1 MGGHAY
7 WYYAK
12 YQPDLNAA
20 LQALR
25 EQEFQAGRYNPVIWM
40 LDFPISEDSPT
51 PGAQH
56 PSIEAALEASEYDG
70 TRSILDIFQVSDTP
84 YRYSIAE
91 LVTALQARDYDKF
104 GGFQTAFPLAS
115 AELVDLFGTEQPTHE
130 MVESVV
136 FGDANPEASGNLWS
150 SIGRGT
156 ARYII
161 VYAGNQPSEIFF
173 IGYSFD

>member
-1 MGGHAY
+1 MGGHPY

-25 EQEFQAGRYNPVIWM
+25 EQEFQAGRYNPVMWM
-40 LDFPISEDSPT
+40 LDFPITEDSPT

-56 PSIEAALEASEYDG
+56 PSIEAALEASECDG
-70 TRSILDIFQVSDTP
+70 TRSILDISQISETP
-84 YRYSIAE
+84 YRYSIVE
-91 LVTALQARDYDKF
+91 LVTALQSMDYDKF
-104 GGFQTAFPLAS
+104 GGFHTAFPLAP
-115 AELVDLFGTEQPTHE
+115 AELVNLFGTEQPTHE

-136 FGDANPEASGNLWS
+136 LGDANPEASGDFWD

-161 VYAGNQPSEIFF
+161 VYADNQSSEIFF